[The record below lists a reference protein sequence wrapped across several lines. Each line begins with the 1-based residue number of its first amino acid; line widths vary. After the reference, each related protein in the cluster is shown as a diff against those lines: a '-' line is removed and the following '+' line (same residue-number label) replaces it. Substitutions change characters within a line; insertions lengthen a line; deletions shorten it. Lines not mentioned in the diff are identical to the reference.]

1 VLEHDPELGQRL
13 SAEGFQAAAA
23 ACRAQVMTLQPG
35 GVPGW
40 PLCSEPAAGF
50 HGFLVVE
57 GLLSRRASMRG
68 LKAAE
73 LLGPGDVL
81 RPWDAHGRPLLE
93 PETDWRIHQAASL
106 AVLDRRFF
114 EVSAP
119 WPEIAWSLRDRDAQ
133 RLEALLTRLMIAQA
147 PRIADRV
154 HLLLWHLADRWGRV
168 SPAGVSL
175 PLRLS
180 RALIADLVCTTR
192 ESTSRALSALVLHGL
207 VECNGEGFL
216 LRQRDQDHAFGSR
229 GLTGAPAEV

>member
-1 VLEHDPELGQRL
+1 MLEHDPDLGQRL
-13 SAEGFQAAAA
+13 SAERLQAAAE
-23 ACRAQVMTLQPG
+23 ACRAQRVTLQPG

-40 PLCSEPAAGF
+40 PLRSEPTAGF
-50 HGFLVVE
+50 QGFLVLE

-81 RPWDAHGRPLLE
+81 RPWDAQDRALLE
-93 PETDWRIHQAASL
+93 PETNWRIHQAASL
-106 AVLDRRFF
+106 AVLDRRFL

-154 HLLLWHLADRWGRV
+154 HLLLWHLADRWGKV
-168 SPAGVSL
+168 SPAGVLL

-207 VECNGEGFL
+207 VECHGEGFL
-216 LRQRDQDHAFGSR
+216 LRQRDQDHASGSQ
-229 GLTGAPAEV
+229 GLTEAAAEI